1 MITWLIGMAVRALFD
16 GVLILVR
23 TLFGTAW
30 TTATS
35 KIASVL
41 QLPGI
46 STGLGIYDTFV
57 GIDFT
62 VWALGLAVT
71 IIITIRVIRLVIGV
85 LSKG

>member
-23 TLFGTAW
+23 TLFGSAW
-30 TTATS
+30 TTAAAN
-35 KIASVL
+35 IASVL
-41 QLPGI
+41 QLPGV

-85 LSKG
+85 LSRG